1 MKLECCYIV
10 LFTEQVGEE
19 LNNMRYV
26 INFARYTGINLID
39 TFFYGA
45 YDNEE
50 EYRHNL
56 AVLYDTFVALGKYK
70 EVLQNN
76 SDDFKIS
83 YIVLNKDY

>member
-1 MKLECCYIV
+1 
-10 LFTEQVGEE
+10 
-19 LNNMRYV
+19 MRYV
-26 INFARYTGINLID
+26 INLARYTGINLID

-50 EYRHNL
+50 EYRHHL

-76 SDDFKIS
+76 SNEFKIA
-83 YIVLNKDY
+83 YMVIQGD